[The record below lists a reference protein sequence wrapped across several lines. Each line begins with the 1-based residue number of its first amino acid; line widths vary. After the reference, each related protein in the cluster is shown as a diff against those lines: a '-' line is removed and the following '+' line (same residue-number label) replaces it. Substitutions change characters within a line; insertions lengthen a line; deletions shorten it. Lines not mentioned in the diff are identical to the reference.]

1 MLLGEASLQIAG
13 TFVTPK
19 RLCSWCSRPTR
30 SCACV
35 LPVSALVE
43 LYFHKKQQEHKAE
56 RQMMQ
61 RRVHV
66 ALT

>member
-1 MLLGEASLQIAG
+1 LH
-13 TFVTPK
+13 
-19 RLCSWCSRPTR
+19 
-30 SCACV
+30 
-35 LPVSALVE
+35 VSALVE